1 MSDHACDSAR
11 EPSHRNPGRAGVI
24 VGGVGRRLGSP
35 AWLSRAAAVGLCGT
49 AIGLVGTL
57 AVAIASHGRIALV
70 TRPSPMR
77 VALLLPYLVSVFAGG
92 TLVGAMLAWWNRYW
106 SLAAR
111 IHQTI
116 LALLGLGFVWQLAVL
131 GFL

>member
-1 MSDHACDSAR
+1 MSDHSYDPER
-11 EPSHRNPGRAGVI
+11 EPSHRNPDRAGVI
-24 VGGVGRRLGSP
+24 VRAVGRRLGSP

-49 AIGLVGTL
+49 AIGLVGTF
-57 AVAIASHGRIALV
+57 AVAIASHGRIALL
-70 TRPSPMR
+70 TRPFPMGI
-77 VALLLPYLVSVFAGG
+77 ALLLPYLVSGFAGG
-92 TLVGAMLAWWNRYW
+92 TLVGAILAWWNRYW

-111 IHQTI
+111 THQTI